1 MVTGGNRFG
10 AYVLDEPIGEGGAA
24 RVYRARRADTGAPVA
39 IKQILP
45 EVARHELILQ
55 GMFNEAGVGRCLD
68 HPNITRLHEFA
79 EVQGTWY
86 LAMEL
91 VDGLTIGQLMVRWG
105 RVQGLPRAGLPPRAA
120 LEIGAQI
127 CDGLA
132 YAHAARDDSRRPLK
146 LVHRD
151 LKPSNVMVAR
161 DGVVKVMDF
170 GTAKAT
176 TNLELTLV
184 GKTKGTP
191 AYMSPEQVQG
201 LPLDGRSDLFSV
213 ATLLAEMTT
222 GQRVFPSRNV
232 NETMHRVLHADV
244 AAAREAVQERLP
256 LLEPVVRR
264 AWQWNPDDR
273 YILAAEMAEDL
284 RLALDALPGA
294 GDLGEW
300 VRSLQTEE
308 HDSVELVTPPPLTLP
323 EEAVEELRESLDDGA

>member
-1 MVTGGNRFG
+1 MEKRGIRFG
-10 AYVLDEPIGEGGAA
+10 TYVLEEPIGEGGAA
-24 RVYRARRADTGAPVA
+24 RVFRARHATTGAPTA

-55 GMFNEAGVGRCLD
+55 GLFNEAGVGRCLD
-68 HPNITRLHEFA
+68 HPNITRIHEFA
-79 EVQGTWY
+79 QAEGIWY

-91 VDGLTIGQLMVRWG
+91 IDGPTVGQLMVRWG
-105 RVQGLPRAGLPPRAA
+105 RVQGLPRSGLPPRVV

-132 YAHAARDDSRRPLK
+132 YAHAARDEARRPLK

-151 LKPSNVMVAR
+151 LKPSNVMVTR
-161 DGVVKVMDF
+161 EGVVKVMDF

-222 GQRVFPSRNV
+222 GERVFPSGNV
-232 NETMHRVLHADV
+232 NETMHRILHADV
-244 AAAREAVQERLP
+244 DAAREAVRQRLP
-256 LLEPVVRR
+256 RLDPIVQR

-273 YILAAEMAEDL
+273 YLLASEMAEEL
-284 RLALDALPGA
+284 RRELDAQPGS

-300 VRSLQTEE
+300 VWSLRDEGS
-308 HDSVELVTPPPLTLP
+308 DSMELITPPPLTLP
-323 EEAVEELRESLDDGA
+323 EEAVEELRESQDEGA

>member
-1 MVTGGNRFG
+1 MDTEGIRFG
-10 AYVLDEPIGEGGAA
+10 TYVLEEPIGEGGGA
-24 RVYRARRADTGAPVA
+24 RVFRARHADTGAPVA
-39 IKQILP
+39 VKQILP

-55 GMFNEAGVGRCLD
+55 GLFNEAGVGRCLD
-68 HPNITRLHEFA
+68 HPNITRIHEFA
-79 EVQGTWY
+79 EVEGTWY

-105 RVQGLPRAGLPPRAA
+105 HVQGLPRAGLPPRVA

-132 YAHAARDDSRRPLK
+132 YAHAARDEARRPLK

-151 LKPSNVMVAR
+151 LKPSNVMVSR

-191 AYMSPEQVQG
+191 AYMSPEQVQA

-222 GQRVFPSRNV
+222 GERVFPSKNV
-232 NETMHRVLHADV
+232 SETMHRVLHADV
-244 AAAREAVQERLP
+244 DAAADAVLKRLP
-256 LLEPVVRR
+256 QLHPIVHR
-264 AWQWNPDDR
+264 AWQWDPDDR
-273 YILAAEMAEDL
+273 YLLASEMAEEL
-284 RLALDALPGA
+284 RRELDALPGS
-294 GDLGEW
+294 GDLAEW
-300 VRSLQTEE
+300 VTSLQTEDHE
-308 HDSVELVTPPPLTLP
+308 PVVLVTPPPLTLP
-323 EEAVEELRESLDDGA
+323 DEAVEVLRESLD